1 MSERFT
7 GHSEVHHGSDLP
19 LQAVG
24 GDARVVASI
33 AAGNFGEVE
42 LAVPLLHARRQ
53 LSSVCRGRQRDA
65 QREEGRGGSGRL
77 SVVLHVE
84 FKWLKCLHLGKD
96 EGLLQILF
104 LLILVDICH
113 H

>member
-65 QREEGRGGSGRL
+65 QREEGRGGVRKAECGAACGIQ
-77 SVVLHVE
+77 VV
-84 FKWLKCLHLGKD
+84 KMPSSW
-96 EGLLQILF
+96 QR
-104 LLILVDICH
+104 
-113 H
+113 